1 MVFNSFKHLEY
12 IAALR
17 DKLSQPLLY
26 NLSDSCAQSLN
37 FGQLT
42 AMSDNDHLPE
52 LGLGYATI
60 AGSPQLRQTIAQLH
74 QKSLADETLINQAS
88 IDKENVTVFC
98 GAQEAL
104 FATFNHLLSA
114 GDEIIAITPCYP
126 SLVAVPQQLGVTVK
140 AIELEF
146 ERQWQFSIE
155 DVKSRLSDKT
165 RLIVLNSP
173 HNPTGAVLDRTLAME
188 IIELARQHGI
198 YIISDEV
205 SVWSDFEQTG
215 INHPFLAY
223 EKTVAIGVLSKSF
236 GLAGVRI
243 GWAVSQDKAL
253 LQRLREIRGYTSI
266 CGSATD
272 EYLATV
278 ALNNAQQIL
287 TDNNAQIQ
295 ANIETFAR
303 FITRSNG
310 RFEWHPPKAGI
321 LALVK
326 SNLTMPVRDLAQ
338 ALAMKQQTLILPGD
352 LFGIEGNY
360 FRLGLGRADFDQ
372 ALGRFE
378 AFLGA

>member
-1 MVFNSFKHLEY
+1 MVFKPFKHLEY
-12 IAALR
+12 ISALR
-17 DKLSQPLLY
+17 EKLPQPLLY

-42 AMSDNDHLPE
+42 ALGDNDHLPE
-52 LGLGYATI
+52 LGLGYASI
-60 AGSPQLRQTIAQLH
+60 AGSPQLRQSIAQLH
-74 QKSLADETLINQAS
+74 QKSLADKTSLNE
-88 IDKENVTVFC
+88 DNVTVFC

-114 GDEIIAITPCYP
+114 GDEVIVITPCYP
-126 SLVAVPQQLGVTVK
+126 SLVAVPEQLGVTIK

-146 ERQWQFSIE
+146 ERQWQFSID
-155 DVKSRLSDKT
+155 DVKTLLSDKT

-173 HNPTGAVLDRTLAME
+173 HNPTGAVLERTLALE
-188 IIELARQHGI
+188 IIELARKRGI

-205 SVWSDFEQTG
+205 SVWSDYEQTG

-223 EKTVAIGVLSKSF
+223 EKTVTIGVLSKSF

-243 GWAVSQDKAL
+243 GWAVSQDEAL

-272 EYLATV
+272 EYLATI

-287 TDNNAQIQ
+287 ADNNAQIQ
-295 ANIETFAR
+295 ANIAIFAR
-303 FITRSNG
+303 FITRSEG
-310 RFEWHPPKAGI
+310 RFEWHQPKAGI

-326 SNLTMPVRDLAQ
+326 SNLTMPVRELVEQLAI
-338 ALAMKQQTLILPGD
+338 KHQTLILPGD

-360 FRLGLGRADFDQ
+360 FRLGLGREDFAD
-372 ALGRFE
+372 ALARLE
-378 AFLGA
+378 AFLDDNITSW